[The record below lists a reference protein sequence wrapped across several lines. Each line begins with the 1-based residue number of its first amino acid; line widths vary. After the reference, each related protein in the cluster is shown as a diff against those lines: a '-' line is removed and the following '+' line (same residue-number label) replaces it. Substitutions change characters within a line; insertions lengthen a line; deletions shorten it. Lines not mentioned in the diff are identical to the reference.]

1 MPDDIVDG
9 GVEQEVDSQAAP
21 ESQVDDSAAPDAP
34 VSQAAPQQVESSFGP
49 YSAFRSLPVFQ
60 GKDDQT
66 IARTLYGAL
75 EREQAST
82 KALAQYR
89 QVLPV
94 AQEYLAHR
102 DEFQK
107 WRDTLRQ
114 QPQQPQAPQPQEPA
128 EEKWWSP
135 PPVRDAY
142 KRYLVKDDNG
152 REVIHPEAP
161 LDARHSLT
169 EFLQYKA
176 DFAQR
181 FLTDPESALGPMV
194 TRMAQQQ
201 AESIVRQQ
209 FETVEKQNYVS
220 SLERDNADWL
230 FDGQSGNVSREGQI
244 VQKYI
249 EEAKSLGIS
258 TPQSRWQYALNNT
271 ERDLLIEARAIQDQ
285 QAARSQ
291 FDQQLQA
298 TPQQPV
304 HQAPPAA
311 PAMSHAEANMDYL
324 RRAAS
329 RSPSR
334 AGVATNSPQVAARG
348 SSFAERLKQT
358 LSDEGLM

>member
-1 MPDDIVDG
+1 MPDDIVDD
-9 GVEQEVDSQAAP
+9 GVEQDVDSQSAP
-21 ESQVDDSAAPDAP
+21 ESQVDDSAASDAP
-34 VSQAAPQQVESSFGP
+34 VSQAAPQPVESSFGP

-107 WRDTLRQ
+107 WRDSLR
-114 QPQQPQAPQPQEPA
+114 QPQQAPVQQQAASEP
-128 EEKWWSP
+128 EDKWWNP
-135 PPVRDAY
+135 PVVRDAY

-230 FDGQSGNVSREGQI
+230 FDKQSGNDSREGQI
-244 VQKYI
+244 VQKYL

-258 TPQSRWQYALNNT
+258 SPQSRWQYALNNT
-271 ERDLLIEARAIQDQ
+271 ERDLLIEARGIQEQ

-298 TPQQPV
+298 IPQQQVP
-304 HQAPPAA
+304 QAPPAA
-311 PAMSHAEANMDYL
+311 PAMSPAEANMDYL

>member
-1 MPDDIVDG
+1 MSDE
-9 GVEQEVDSQAAP
+9 VEDSGLPQEVESQDAGAP
-21 ESQVDDSAAPDAP
+21 EAQVAETAAPDAP
-34 VSQAAPQQVESSFGP
+34 VSQPDQYGVYG
-49 YSAFRSLPVFQ
+49 AFRSLPQFA

-114 QPQQPQAPQPQEPA
+114 PQQAPAPQQAETQQ
-128 EEKWWSP
+128 EEKWWNP
-135 PPVRDAY
+135 PVVRDAY
-142 KRYLVKDDNG
+142 KRYLVKDENG
-152 REVIHPEAP
+152 REVIHPDTP

-176 DFAQR
+176 DFAQK

-209 FETVEKQNYVS
+209 FEAVEKQNYVS
-220 SLERDNADWL
+220 NLERENADWL
-230 FDGQSGNVSREGQI
+230 FDKSTGNVSREGQI

-249 EEAKSLGIS
+249 EEAKSLGIAN
-258 TPQSRWQYALNNT
+258 PQSRWQYALNNT
-271 ERDLLIEARAIQDQ
+271 ERDLLIEARGIQEQ

-291 FDQQLQA
+291 FDQQLQSV
-298 TPQQPV
+298 QPPV
-304 HQAPPAA
+304 PQAPPAA
-311 PAMSHAEANMDYL
+311 PAMSQAESNMDYL

-329 RSPSR
+329 RAPSR
-334 AGVATNSPQVAARG
+334 AGVTTNSPQVAARG
-348 SSFAERLKQT
+348 STFAERLKQT

>member
-1 MPDDIVDG
+1 MDDEVVDSG
-9 GVEQEVDSQAAP
+9 PEQDVDSQAAP
-21 ESQVDDSAAPDAP
+21 EAQVAESAAPESP
-34 VSQAAPQQVESSFGP
+34 ISQPESYGV
-49 YSAFRSLPVFQ
+49 YGAFRTLPQFQ

-107 WRDTLRQ
+107 WRDSLR
-114 QPQQPQAPQPQEPA
+114 QPQQAPIQQQAAPEP
-128 EEKWWSP
+128 EDKWWNP
-135 PPVRDAY
+135 PQVREAY

-152 REVIHPEAP
+152 REIIHPEAP

-169 EFLQYKA
+169 EYLQYKA
-176 DFAQR
+176 DFAQK

-209 FETVEKQNYVS
+209 FEAVEKQNYVS

-230 FDGQSGNVSREGQI
+230 FDKQSGNVSREGQI

-271 ERDLLIEARAIQDQ
+271 ERDLLIEARSIQEQ

-298 TPQQPV
+298 IPQQQV
-304 HQAPPAA
+304 QYAPPAA
-311 PAMSHAEANMDYL
+311 PAMSPAEANMDYL

>member
-1 MPDDIVDG
+1 MPDEMIDS
-9 GVEQEVDSQAAP
+9 GVEQDVDSQDAGSP
-21 ESQVDDSAAPDAP
+21 ESQVAESAAPEAP
-34 VSQAAPQQVESSFGP
+34 VSQPDQYGVYG
-49 YSAFRSLPVFQ
+49 AFRSLPQFAGQ
-60 GKDDQT
+60 DDRT

-107 WRDTLRQ
+107 WRDSLRQ
-114 QPQQPQAPQPQEPA
+114 PMQQAAPPQQAEAP

-135 PPVRDAY
+135 PQVRDAY
-142 KRYLVKDDNG
+142 KRYLVKDDSG

-176 DFAQR
+176 DFAQK

-201 AESIVRQQ
+201 AEQIVRQQ
-209 FETVEKQNYVS
+209 FETVEKQNYVTN
-220 SLERDNADWL
+220 LEKENSDWL
-230 FDGQSGNVSREGQI
+230 FDKETGNVSREGQI

-249 EEAKSLGIS
+249 EEAKSLGIAS
-258 TPQSRWQYALNNT
+258 PQSRWQYALNNT
-271 ERDLLIEARAIQDQ
+271 ERDLLIEARGIQEQ
-285 QAARSQ
+285 QVARSQ

-298 TPQQPV
+298 VQPPV
-304 HQAPPAA
+304 PQAPPA
-311 PAMSHAEANMDYL
+311 PAMSQAESNMDYL

-329 RSPSR
+329 RAPSR

-348 SSFAERLKQT
+348 STFAERLKQT

>member
-1 MPDDIVDG
+1 MSDEEVVDS
-9 GVEQEVDSQAAP
+9 GVEAEVESQDAGAPEAQVAESAAP
-21 ESQVDDSAAPDAP
+21 EAP
-34 VSQAAPQQVESSFGP
+34 VSQPDQYGVYG
-49 YSAFRSLPVFQ
+49 AFRSLPQFA

-114 QPQQPQAPQPQEPA
+114 PQQAQAPQQAEPQQ
-128 EEKWWSP
+128 EEKWWNP
-135 PPVRDAY
+135 PQVRDAY
-142 KRYLVKDDNG
+142 KRYLVKDENG
-152 REVIHPEAP
+152 REVIHPDTP

-176 DFAQR
+176 DFAQK

-201 AESIVRQQ
+201 AEQIVRQQ

-220 SLERDNADWL
+220 NLERENADWL
-230 FDGQSGNVSREGQI
+230 FDKETGNVSREGQI

-249 EEAKSLGIS
+249 EEAKSLGIAN
-258 TPQSRWQYALNNT
+258 PQSRWQYALNNT
-271 ERDLLIEARAIQDQ
+271 ERDLLIEARGIQEQ

-298 TPQQPV
+298 VQPQPV
-304 HQAPPAA
+304 PQAPPAA
-311 PAMSHAEANMDYL
+311 PAMSQAESNMDYL

-329 RSPSR
+329 RAPSR
-334 AGVATNSPQVAARG
+334 AGVTTNSPQVATRG
-348 SSFAERLKQT
+348 STFAERLKQT